1 MSYNYLP
8 RDTLEKQVSDSSA
21 DCLGSMGEIQRDI
34 VTAYRK
40 LTPASGAY
48 HARARRSLAGGT
60 TGNLRFFPPYPFYET
75 GGQGARVIDLDGNE
89 YIDCFLCNGPLLLGH
104 NHPDVIAA
112 IEGHSQTGPLVVN
125 PPIIVEAAELL
136 RETVPCAERV
146 RFLNSGTEAVIT
158 AVRYARAFTGN
169 SKIIRFYGHYH
180 GQTDQFLTG
189 LGATAERFGAGIPE
203 GITANT
209 IHAGYGD
216 FATLERITDK
226 RQDIAAV
233 ILDPAMHAGGLW
245 GSSRDYLQ
253 DLRELT
259 AKRNIVLIFDEV
271 LTGFRLSLGGGQSWY
286 GVTPDLATFGKA
298 VAAGEKLAAVAGRE
312 EIMRV
317 VDPFAA
323 EGTPKVFQSG
333 TANDGT
339 AAIAASIGAINAYR
353 DLDANDQYERLF
365 EIAERLA
372 GGIRQAFRTR
382 DIPCHVNQLGPM
394 LQMFLSAEKPAF
406 ENYIGLDPEVLS
418 LFFLA
423 LINEGVILTLPTSG
437 HIYLSFAHTHEDI
450 DEIIEKVNLVL
461 NKYDFSSST

>member
-1 MSYNYLP
+1 MQSSNL
-8 RDTLEKQVSDSSA
+8 DTIQE
-21 DCLGSMGEIQRDI
+21 EIF
-34 VTAYRK
+34 TAYQKR
-40 LTPASGAY
+40 TPASGAY
-48 HARARRSLAGGT
+48 HERARRSLAGGT

-75 GGQGARVIDLDGNE
+75 GGQGARVTDLDGNE

-104 NHPDVIAA
+104 NHPEVIAA

-125 PPIIVEAAELL
+125 PPIIVDAAELVK
-136 RETVPCAERV
+136 ETVPCAERV
-146 RFLNSGTEAVIT
+146 RFLNSGTEAVIM
-158 AVRYARAFTGN
+158 AVRYARAFTG
-169 SKIIRFYGHYH
+169 KDKVIKFYGHYH
-180 GQTDQFLTG
+180 GQDDQFLAG
-189 LGATAERFGAGIPE
+189 LGPTAEPFGAGIPD

-209 IHAGYGD
+209 IHARYGD
-216 FATLERITDK
+216 FAALEKITDE

-233 ILDPAMHAGGLW
+233 MLDPAMHAGGLW

-259 AKRNIVLIFDEV
+259 SKCNIVLIFDEV
-271 LTGFRLSLGGGQSWY
+271 ITGFRLSPGGGQSWY
-286 GVTPDLATFGKA
+286 GVTPDLAAFGKA
-298 VAAGEKLAAVAGRE
+298 IAAGEKLAAVAGRE

-317 VDPFAA
+317 VDPLAA
-323 EGTPKVFQSG
+323 EGTPRVFQSG

-353 DLDANDQYERLF
+353 DLDANNQYERLF
-365 EIAERLA
+365 EIGERLA
-372 GGIRQAFRTR
+372 GGIRQAFRMR
-382 DIPCHVNQLGPM
+382 SIPCHVNQLGSM
-394 LQMFLSAEKPAF
+394 LQIFLSAEKPAF

-461 NKYDFSSST
+461 NKYDFSSLI